1 MMEPMS
7 YGSAALHRFQ
17 EPATTAPVVFL
28 SAVRSAYV
36 GPSLRLAPHRNA
48 VACVALGLDAP
59 FLLVAGGRRHEA
71 RSALIPP
78 NTPHQLMAGPGAIA
92 FLYLDP
98 VDTAV
103 TGGPGWRQRTRSGVL
118 LKHARTE
125 ETRST
130 LLDLGAARAPAAGR
144 RALEALCGLVES
156 ESLRVDRR
164 VTSALRKLEPVV
176 EGLDA
181 AECRLDRVAAGLKL
195 SASRTQHLIREVT
208 GVPFRR
214 YRTWVRMRVAART
227 LAHGGTLTEAA
238 HAAGFSSAAH
248 FSTAFRAMFG
258 LPPSALVSV
267 GTRFVVLPA

>member
-1 MMEPMS
+1 MS
-7 YGSAALHRFQ
+7 YASAARLRFQ
-17 EPATTAPVVFL
+17 EPATAAPVVFL

-48 VACVALGLDAP
+48 VACVALSLDEP
-59 FLLVAGGRRHEA
+59 FTLATGGSRREA

-78 NTPHQLMAGPGAIA
+78 NTLHQLTAGNGAIA

-103 TGGPGWRQRTRSGVL
+103 TGGPGWSPRARSGVL
-118 LKHARTE
+118 FEHAATTE
-125 ETRST
+125 TITTLRS
-130 LLDLGAARAPAAGR
+130 LGTAKTQAAGR
-144 RALEALCGLVES
+144 RVLEVLGGLVEPANS
-156 ESLRVDRR
+156 RADRR
-164 VTSALRKLEPVV
+164 VTSALRRLEPVV

-181 AECRLDRVAAGLKL
+181 AECRLDRVAGELKL
-195 SASRTQHLIREVT
+195 SASRAQHLIREAT

-214 YRTWVRMRVAART
+214 YRTWVRMRVAARA
-227 LAHGGTLTEAA
+227 LAQGGTLTEAA
-238 HAAGFSSAAH
+238 YTAGFSSAAH

-258 LPPSALVSV
+258 LPPSALVNA

>member
-1 MMEPMS
+1 MS
-7 YGSAALHRFQ
+7 YGTAAPLRFQ
-17 EPATTAPVVFL
+17 EPATATPVVYV

-48 VACVALGLDAP
+48 VACVALSLDAP
-59 FLLVAGGRRHEA
+59 FTVTVGGSRHEA
-71 RSALIPP
+71 HSALIPP
-78 NTPHQLMAGPGAIA
+78 NTLHQLTAETGAIA

-103 TGGPGWRQRTRSGVL
+103 AGGPGWRRRTRGGVL
-118 LKHARTE
+118 FEHAATA
-125 ETRST
+125 ETVDT
-130 LLDLGAARAPAAGR
+130 LRKPGAAKAAAGR
-144 RALEALCGLVES
+144 RVLEALGELVEPTS
-156 ESLRVDRR
+156 PLADRR
-164 VTSALRKLEPVV
+164 VASALRKLERVV

-181 AECRLDRVAAGLKL
+181 AECRLDGVAAGLKL
-195 SASRTQHLIREVT
+195 STSRAQHLIREVT

-227 LAHGGTLTEAA
+227 LAGGGTLTEAA
-238 HAAGFSSAAH
+238 HTAGFSSAAH

-258 LPPSALVSV
+258 LPPSALVSA

>member
-1 MMEPMS
+1 MS
-7 YGSAALHRFQ
+7 YGSAARLGFQ

-48 VACVALGLDAP
+48 VACVALSLDAP
-59 FLLVAGGRRHEA
+59 FTVESGGSRREA
-71 RSALIPP
+71 HSALIPP
-78 NTPHQLMAGPGAIA
+78 NTLHQLTAREGAMA

-98 VDTAV
+98 VDAAV
-103 TGGPGWRQRTRSGVL
+103 AGGPGWHQRTRSGVL
-118 LKHARTE
+118 FEHADTEAART
-125 ETRST
+125 T
-130 LLDLGAARAPAAGR
+130 LLGLRSAKASTVGPRV
-144 RALEALCGLVES
+144 LEALGALVES
-156 ESLRVDRR
+156 AGPRADRR
-164 VTSALRKLEPVV
+164 VMSALRKLEPVV

-195 SASRTQHLIREVT
+195 SPSRAQHLIREVT

-214 YRTWVRMRVAART
+214 YRTWVRMRVAARA
-227 LAHGGTLTEAA
+227 LAEGGTLTEAA
-238 HAAGFSSAAH
+238 HTAGFSSAAH

-258 LPPSALVSV
+258 LPPSALVSA

>member
-7 YGSAALHRFQ
+7 YGTAAPLRFQ
-17 EPATTAPVVFL
+17 EPATATPVVYV

-48 VACVALGLDAP
+48 VACVALSLDAP
-59 FLLVAGGRRHEA
+59 FTVTVGGTRHEA

-78 NTPHQLMAGPGAIA
+78 NTLHQLTAAPGAIA

-103 TGGPGWRQRTRSGVL
+103 AGGPGWRRRTRSGVL
-118 LKHARTE
+118 FEHAATAETVATLKA
-125 ETRST
+125 
-130 LLDLGAARAPAAGR
+130 AAGR
-144 RALEALCGLVES
+144 RVLEALGALVDS
-156 ESLRVDRR
+156 TSPRADRR
-164 VTSALRKLEPVV
+164 VASALRKLEQVV

-181 AECRLDRVAAGLKL
+181 AECRLDGVAAGLKL
-195 SASRTQHLIREVT
+195 SSSRAQHLIREVT

-227 LAHGGTLTEAA
+227 LAGGGTLTEAA
-238 HAAGFSSAAH
+238 HTAGFSSAAH
-248 FSTAFRAMFG
+248 FSTAFRTMFG
-258 LPPSALVSV
+258 LPPSGLVGA
-267 GTRFVVLPA
+267 GTRFVVFPA